1 MKYVVR
7 GMVAGFAGTI
17 VMSVVMLVWRRA
29 GMEPGELEP
38 KEVAGNAEEK
48 IGVRSLL
55 SRRAFEVSWITL
67 HFGYGS
73 ASGAAYTLA
82 RKISGPARPALAG
95 PLFGVLL
102 WALGYCGWLPLSG
115 LYPPPTRVPSRKIA
129 ANIIAHTAYGATTA
143 VTYLMIAD
151 E

>member
-1 MKYVVR
+1 MKHVVR
-7 GMVAGFAGTI
+7 GVIAGFAGTI
-17 VMSVVMLVWRRA
+17 VMSVVMLVLKRA

-38 KEVAGNAEEK
+38 KEVAGNVEEK

-55 SRRAFEVSWITL
+55 SWRAFEVSWITL
-67 HFGYGS
+67 HFRYGS
-73 ASGAAYTLA
+73 TSGAGYALA
-82 RKISGPARPALAG
+82 RKIAGPVRPALAG

-115 LYPPPTRVPSRKIA
+115 LYPPPTRVPWRKVA

-143 VTYLMIAD
+143 VTYRMLGD

>member
-7 GMVAGFAGTI
+7 GMVAGFAGTV
-17 VMSVVMLVWRRA
+17 VMSVVMLVLKRA

-38 KEVAGNAEEK
+38 KEVAGNVEEK
-48 IGVRSLL
+48 IDMRSLL
-55 SRRAFEVSWITL
+55 SRRAFEVSWVTL

-73 ASGAAYTLA
+73 ASGAAYALA
-82 RKISGPARPALAG
+82 REISGTVRPAWAG

-102 WALGYCGWLPLSG
+102 WVLGYCGWLPLTG
-115 LYPPPTRVPSRKIA
+115 LYPPPTRVPRRKVA

-143 VTYLMIAD
+143 VTYRMLGD
-151 E
+151 K

>member
-1 MKYVVR
+1 MESMVR
-7 GMVAGFAGTI
+7 GATAGFAGTL
-17 VMSVVMLVWRRA
+17 VMSVVMLVLKRA
-29 GMEPGELEP
+29 GMEPGKLEP
-38 KEVAGNAEEK
+38 KEVAGNVEEK

-73 ASGAAYTLA
+73 ASGAAYALA
-82 RKISGPARPALAG
+82 RKIYGPVGPAPAG
-95 PLFGVLL
+95 PFFGVLL

-115 LYPPPTRVPSRKIA
+115 LYPPPTRVPKRKVA
-129 ANIIAHTAYGATTA
+129 ANIMAHVAYGTTTA
-143 VTYLMIAD
+143 VAYRMLGD